1 MKNKLKDIINDLEIV
16 VEAIKQGDKG
26 DTIKMLMSLGVKY
39 C

>member
-16 VEAIKQGDKG
+16 IEAIENGDEK
-26 DTIKMLMSLGVKY
+26 DAIKMLMSLGVKY

>member
-26 DTIKMLMSLGVKY
+26 DAIKMLMSLGVKY